1 MVKVLKLNS
10 ISPKVNDVL
19 DKNYEITSECDN
31 PDLILV
37 RSAQMA
43 DFVLPESVVAIGR
56 AGAGVNNIPHAEY
69 AKRGVVVFNSPGAN
83 ANAVKELVITAL
95 LLSCRKIIEG
105 IKWVNSQNNAEGG
118 VAKIVEKGKAQFV
131 GGEISGKTLGVVG
144 LGAIGRKVAVAANAL
159 GMNIVG
165 YDPFFNKDTDLGIEF
180 EVVDNLDKIYE
191 KSDFITLH
199 LPYNADTKG
208 MIDKT
213 AISKMK
219 DGVVIVNCAR
229 GELVQNADI
238 IAAVKDGKVHKY
250 FTDFPSEPLLNVD
263 GIIACPHLGASTPE
277 AEDNCAVMVATE
289 LKDYFENGNIKNSVN
304 YPAVFAARK
313 NHRITVLAEDNPAVS
328 SLIADFADKNDGKVT
343 CSGKNGNL
351 LPPFLWMVIC
361 LVLWVLANY
370 IFAVISH
377 LRASFPAV
385 LLLSV
390 RLMAGHIKE
399 TFILL
404 FTMAG
409 ACLIVFLVPGLF
421 VLFPGILCGIAS
433 HLIELGLKKAL
444 AID

>member
-43 DFVLPESVVAIGR
+43 DYALPESVVAIGR

-83 ANAVKELVITAL
+83 ANAVKELVISAL

-105 IKWVNSQNNAEGG
+105 IKWVNSQNDAEGG
-118 VAKIVEKGKAQFV
+118 VAKIVEKGKSQFV

-165 YDPFFNKDTDLGIEF
+165 YDPFFNKDTDLGIDL
-180 EVVDNLDKIYE
+180 EVVDTLDKIYK

-208 MIDKT
+208 MIDKA

-229 GELVQNADI
+229 GELVNNDDI

-263 GIIACPHLGASTPE
+263 GIIACPHLGASSPE

-351 LPPFLWMVIC
+351 YAIIDSDNEFSSDSVAK
-361 LVLWVLANY
+361 LAAAREVY
-370 IFAVISH
+370 
-377 LRASFPAV
+377 R
-385 LLLSV
+385 V
-390 RLMAGHIKE
+390 REI
-399 TFILL
+399 I
-404 FTMAG
+404 
-409 ACLIVFLVPGLF
+409 
-421 VLFPGILCGIAS
+421 
-433 HLIELGLKKAL
+433 
-444 AID
+444 

>member
-31 PDLILV
+31 PELILV

-43 DFVLPESVVAIGR
+43 DYVLPESVVAIGR

-105 IKWVNSQNNAEGG
+105 IKWVNSQNNAEDG
-118 VAKIVEKGKAQFV
+118 VAKLVEKGKSQFV

-165 YDPFFNKDTDLGIEF
+165 YDPFFNKDTDLGIDL
-180 EVVDNLDKIYE
+180 EVVDTLDKIYE

-208 MIDKT
+208 MIDKA

-351 LPPFLWMVIC
+351 YAIIDSDKEFSSDSVAK
-361 LVLWVLANY
+361 LAAAREVY
-370 IFAVISH
+370 
-377 LRASFPAV
+377 R
-385 LLLSV
+385 V
-390 RLMAGHIKE
+390 REI
-399 TFILL
+399 I
-404 FTMAG
+404 
-409 ACLIVFLVPGLF
+409 
-421 VLFPGILCGIAS
+421 
-433 HLIELGLKKAL
+433 
-444 AID
+444 

>member
-31 PDLILV
+31 PELILV

-43 DFVLPESVVAIGR
+43 DYVLPESVVAIGR

-105 IKWVNSQNNAEGG
+105 IKWVNSQNNAEDG
-118 VAKIVEKGKAQFV
+118 VAKLVEKGKSQFV

-144 LGAIGRKVAVAANAL
+144 LGAIGRKVAVAAHAL

-165 YDPFFNKDTDLGIEF
+165 YDPFFNMDTDLGIEL
-180 EVVDNLDKIYE
+180 EVVDTLDKIYE

-208 MIDKT
+208 MIDKV

-229 GELVQNADI
+229 GELVQNDDI
-238 IAAVKDGKVHKY
+238 IAAVKDGKVQKY

-351 LPPFLWMVIC
+351 YAIIDSDKEFSSDSVAK
-361 LVLWVLANY
+361 LAAAREVY
-370 IFAVISH
+370 
-377 LRASFPAV
+377 R
-385 LLLSV
+385 V
-390 RLMAGHIKE
+390 REI
-399 TFILL
+399 I
-404 FTMAG
+404 
-409 ACLIVFLVPGLF
+409 
-421 VLFPGILCGIAS
+421 
-433 HLIELGLKKAL
+433 
-444 AID
+444 

>member
-43 DFVLPESVVAIGR
+43 DYALPESVVAIGR

-83 ANAVKELVITAL
+83 ANAVKELVISAL

-105 IKWVNSQNNAEGG
+105 IKWVNSQNDAEGG
-118 VAKIVEKGKAQFV
+118 VAKIVEKGKSQFV

-165 YDPFFNKDTDLGIEF
+165 YDPFFNKDTDLGIDL
-180 EVVDNLDKIYE
+180 EVVDTLDKIYE

-208 MIDKT
+208 MIDKV

-229 GELVQNADI
+229 GELVQNDDI

-250 FTDFPSEPLLNVD
+250 FTDFPTEPLLNVD

-351 LPPFLWMVIC
+351 YAIIDSDNEFSSDSVAK
-361 LVLWVLANY
+361 LAAARGVY
-370 IFAVISH
+370 
-377 LRASFPAV
+377 R
-385 LLLSV
+385 V
-390 RLMAGHIKE
+390 REI
-399 TFILL
+399 I
-404 FTMAG
+404 
-409 ACLIVFLVPGLF
+409 
-421 VLFPGILCGIAS
+421 
-433 HLIELGLKKAL
+433 
-444 AID
+444 

>member
-31 PDLILV
+31 PELILV

-43 DFVLPESVVAIGR
+43 DYDLPESVVAIGR

-118 VAKIVEKGKAQFV
+118 VAKIVEKGKSQFV

-165 YDPFFNKDTDLGIEF
+165 YDPFFNKDTDLGIDL
-180 EVVDNLDKIYE
+180 EVVDTLDKIYE

-208 MIDKT
+208 MIDKA

-229 GELVQNADI
+229 GELVQNDDI

-351 LPPFLWMVIC
+351 YAIIDSDKEFSSDSVAK
-361 LVLWVLANY
+361 LAAAREVY
-370 IFAVISH
+370 
-377 LRASFPAV
+377 R
-385 LLLSV
+385 V
-390 RLMAGHIKE
+390 REI
-399 TFILL
+399 I
-404 FTMAG
+404 
-409 ACLIVFLVPGLF
+409 
-421 VLFPGILCGIAS
+421 
-433 HLIELGLKKAL
+433 
-444 AID
+444 

>member
-43 DFVLPESVVAIGR
+43 DYALPESVVAIGR

-69 AKRGVVVFNSPGAN
+69 AKCGVVVFNSPGAN

-118 VAKIVEKGKAQFV
+118 VTKIVEKGKAQFV

-165 YDPFFNKDTDLGIEF
+165 YDPFFNKDTDLGIDL
-180 EVVDNLDKIYE
+180 EVVDTLDKIYE

-313 NHRITVLAEDNPAVS
+313 NHRITVLAEDNPAVL

-351 LPPFLWMVIC
+351 YAIIDSDKEFSSDSVAK
-361 LVLWVLANY
+361 LAAAREVY
-370 IFAVISH
+370 
-377 LRASFPAV
+377 R
-385 LLLSV
+385 V
-390 RLMAGHIKE
+390 REI
-399 TFILL
+399 I
-404 FTMAG
+404 
-409 ACLIVFLVPGLF
+409 
-421 VLFPGILCGIAS
+421 
-433 HLIELGLKKAL
+433 
-444 AID
+444 

>member
-1 MVKVLKLNS
+1 MAKVLKLNS

-31 PDLILV
+31 PELILV

-43 DFVLPESVVAIGR
+43 DFDLPESVVAIGR

-105 IKWVNSQNNAEGG
+105 IKWVNFQNNAEGG
-118 VAKIVEKGKAQFV
+118 VAKIVEKGKSQFV

-165 YDPFFNKDTDLGIEF
+165 YDPFFNKDTDLGIEL
-180 EVVDNLDKIYE
+180 EVVDTLDKIYE

-208 MIDKT
+208 MIDKA

-343 CSGKNGNL
+343 CSGKNGNIYAIIDSDKA
-351 LPPFLWMVIC
+351 FSSDSVAK
-361 LVLWVLANY
+361 LAAAREVY
-370 IFAVISH
+370 
-377 LRASFPAV
+377 R
-385 LLLSV
+385 V
-390 RLMAGHIKE
+390 REI
-399 TFILL
+399 I
-404 FTMAG
+404 
-409 ACLIVFLVPGLF
+409 
-421 VLFPGILCGIAS
+421 
-433 HLIELGLKKAL
+433 
-444 AID
+444 

>member
-1 MVKVLKLNS
+1 MAKVLKLNS

-31 PDLILV
+31 PELILV

-43 DFVLPESVVAIGR
+43 DYVLPESVVAIGR

-105 IKWVNSQNNAEGG
+105 IKWVNSQNNAEDG

-165 YDPFFNKDTDLGIEF
+165 YDPFFNKDTDLGIEL
-180 EVVDNLDKIYE
+180 EVVDTLDKIYE

-250 FTDFPSEPLLNVD
+250 FTDFPTEPLLNVD

-343 CSGKNGNL
+343 CSGKNGNIYAIIDSDKE
-351 LPPFLWMVIC
+351 FSSDSVAK
-361 LVLWVLANY
+361 LAAAREVY
-370 IFAVISH
+370 
-377 LRASFPAV
+377 R
-385 LLLSV
+385 V
-390 RLMAGHIKE
+390 REI
-399 TFILL
+399 I
-404 FTMAG
+404 
-409 ACLIVFLVPGLF
+409 
-421 VLFPGILCGIAS
+421 
-433 HLIELGLKKAL
+433 
-444 AID
+444 

>member
-31 PDLILV
+31 PELILV

-43 DFVLPESVVAIGR
+43 DYALPESVVAIGR

-83 ANAVKELVITAL
+83 ANAVKELVISAL

-165 YDPFFNKDTDLGIEF
+165 YDPFFNKDTDLGIEL
-180 EVVDNLDKIYE
+180 EVVDTLDKIYE

-208 MIDKT
+208 MIDKV

-219 DGVVIVNCAR
+219 DSVVIVNCAR
-229 GELVQNADI
+229 GELVNNDDI

-343 CSGKNGNL
+343 SSGKNGNL
-351 LPPFLWMVIC
+351 YAIIDSDKEFSSDSVAK
-361 LVLWVLANY
+361 LAAAREVY
-370 IFAVISH
+370 
-377 LRASFPAV
+377 R
-385 LLLSV
+385 V
-390 RLMAGHIKE
+390 RKI
-399 TFILL
+399 I
-404 FTMAG
+404 
-409 ACLIVFLVPGLF
+409 
-421 VLFPGILCGIAS
+421 
-433 HLIELGLKKAL
+433 
-444 AID
+444 

>member
-31 PDLILV
+31 PELILV

-43 DFVLPESVVAIGR
+43 DYALPESVVAIGR

-105 IKWVNSQNNAEGG
+105 IKWVNSQNNVEGG

-165 YDPFFNKDTDLGIEF
+165 YDPFFNKDTDLGIDL
-180 EVVDNLDKIYE
+180 EVVDTLDKIYE

-208 MIDKT
+208 MIDKA

-229 GELVQNADI
+229 GELVQNDDI

-343 CSGKNGNL
+343 CSGKNGNIYAIIDSDKE
-351 LPPFLWMVIC
+351 FSSDSVAK
-361 LVLWVLANY
+361 LAAAREVY
-370 IFAVISH
+370 RFREII
-377 LRASFPAV
+377 
-385 LLLSV
+385 
-390 RLMAGHIKE
+390 
-399 TFILL
+399 
-404 FTMAG
+404 
-409 ACLIVFLVPGLF
+409 
-421 VLFPGILCGIAS
+421 
-433 HLIELGLKKAL
+433 
-444 AID
+444 

>member
-43 DFVLPESVVAIGR
+43 DYALPESVVAIGR

-105 IKWVNSQNNAEGG
+105 IKWVNSQNDAEGG
-118 VAKIVEKGKAQFV
+118 VAKIVEKGKSQFV

-165 YDPFFNKDTDLGIEF
+165 YDPFFNKDTDLGIDL
-180 EVVDNLDKIYE
+180 EVVDTLDKIYE

-250 FTDFPSEPLLNVD
+250 FTDFPTEPLLNVD

-313 NHRITVLAEDNPAVS
+313 NHRITVLAEDNPAVL

-351 LPPFLWMVIC
+351 YAIIDSDNEFSSDSVAK
-361 LVLWVLANY
+361 LAAAREVY
-370 IFAVISH
+370 
-377 LRASFPAV
+377 R
-385 LLLSV
+385 V
-390 RLMAGHIKE
+390 REI
-399 TFILL
+399 I
-404 FTMAG
+404 
-409 ACLIVFLVPGLF
+409 
-421 VLFPGILCGIAS
+421 
-433 HLIELGLKKAL
+433 
-444 AID
+444 

>member
-31 PDLILV
+31 PELILV

-43 DFVLPESVVAIGR
+43 DYALPESVVAIGR

-105 IKWVNSQNNAEGG
+105 IKWVNSQNDAEGG
-118 VAKIVEKGKAQFV
+118 VAKIVEKGKSQFV

-165 YDPFFNKDTDLGIEF
+165 YDPFFNKDTDLGIEL
-180 EVVDNLDKIYE
+180 EVVDTLDKIYE

-208 MIDKT
+208 MIDKA

-229 GELVQNADI
+229 GELVQNDDI

-351 LPPFLWMVIC
+351 YAIIDSDKAFSSDSVAK
-361 LVLWVLANY
+361 LAAAREVY
-370 IFAVISH
+370 
-377 LRASFPAV
+377 R
-385 LLLSV
+385 V
-390 RLMAGHIKE
+390 REI
-399 TFILL
+399 I
-404 FTMAG
+404 
-409 ACLIVFLVPGLF
+409 
-421 VLFPGILCGIAS
+421 
-433 HLIELGLKKAL
+433 
-444 AID
+444 

>member
-19 DKNYEITSECDN
+19 DKNYEFTSECDN
-31 PDLILV
+31 PELILV

-43 DFVLPESVVAIGR
+43 DFDLPESVVAIGR

-105 IKWVNSQNNAEGG
+105 IKWVNSQNDAEGG
-118 VAKIVEKGKAQFV
+118 VAKIVEKGKSQFV

-165 YDPFFNKDTDLGIEF
+165 YDPFFNKDTDLGIDL
-180 EVVDNLDKIYE
+180 EVVDTLDKIYE

-313 NHRITVLAEDNPAVS
+313 NHRITVLAEDNPAVL

-343 CSGKNGNL
+343 CSGKNGNIYAIIDSDNE
-351 LPPFLWMVIC
+351 FSSDSVAK
-361 LVLWVLANY
+361 LAAARGVY
-370 IFAVISH
+370 
-377 LRASFPAV
+377 R
-385 LLLSV
+385 V
-390 RLMAGHIKE
+390 REI
-399 TFILL
+399 I
-404 FTMAG
+404 
-409 ACLIVFLVPGLF
+409 
-421 VLFPGILCGIAS
+421 
-433 HLIELGLKKAL
+433 
-444 AID
+444 

>member
-10 ISPKVNDVL
+10 ISPKVNDIL

-31 PDLILV
+31 PELILV

-43 DFVLPESVVAIGR
+43 DYALPESVVAIGR

-165 YDPFFNKDTDLGIEF
+165 YDPFFNKDTDLGIDL
-180 EVVDNLDKIYE
+180 EVVDTLDKIYE

-208 MIDKT
+208 MIDKA

-229 GELVQNADI
+229 GELVNNDDI

-351 LPPFLWMVIC
+351 YAIIDSDKEFSSDSVAK
-361 LVLWVLANY
+361 LAAAREVY
-370 IFAVISH
+370 
-377 LRASFPAV
+377 R
-385 LLLSV
+385 V
-390 RLMAGHIKE
+390 REI
-399 TFILL
+399 I
-404 FTMAG
+404 
-409 ACLIVFLVPGLF
+409 
-421 VLFPGILCGIAS
+421 
-433 HLIELGLKKAL
+433 
-444 AID
+444 

>member
-43 DFVLPESVVAIGR
+43 DYALPESVVAIGR

-105 IKWVNSQNNAEGG
+105 IKWVNSQNDAEGG
-118 VAKIVEKGKAQFV
+118 VAKIVEKGKSQFV

-165 YDPFFNKDTDLGIEF
+165 YDPFFNKDTDLGIEL
-180 EVVDNLDKIYE
+180 EVVDTLDKIYE

-229 GELVQNADI
+229 GELVNNDDI
-238 IAAVKDGKVHKY
+238 ISAVKDGKVHKY

-351 LPPFLWMVIC
+351 YAIIDSDKAFSSDSVAK
-361 LVLWVLANY
+361 LAAAREVY
-370 IFAVISH
+370 
-377 LRASFPAV
+377 R
-385 LLLSV
+385 V
-390 RLMAGHIKE
+390 REI
-399 TFILL
+399 I
-404 FTMAG
+404 
-409 ACLIVFLVPGLF
+409 
-421 VLFPGILCGIAS
+421 
-433 HLIELGLKKAL
+433 
-444 AID
+444 

>member
-31 PDLILV
+31 PELILV

-43 DFVLPESVVAIGR
+43 DYVLPESVVAIGR

-144 LGAIGRKVAVAANAL
+144 LGAIGRIVAVAANAL

-165 YDPFFNKDTDLGIEF
+165 YDPFFNKDTDLGIEL
-180 EVVDNLDKIYE
+180 EVVDTLDKIYE
-191 KSDFITLH
+191 KSNFITLH

-208 MIDKT
+208 MIDKV

-229 GELVQNADI
+229 GELVDNADI

-351 LPPFLWMVIC
+351 YAIIDSDKEFSSDSVAK
-361 LVLWVLANY
+361 LAAAREVY
-370 IFAVISH
+370 
-377 LRASFPAV
+377 R
-385 LLLSV
+385 V
-390 RLMAGHIKE
+390 REI
-399 TFILL
+399 I
-404 FTMAG
+404 
-409 ACLIVFLVPGLF
+409 
-421 VLFPGILCGIAS
+421 
-433 HLIELGLKKAL
+433 
-444 AID
+444 

>member
-43 DFVLPESVVAIGR
+43 DYALPESVVAIGR

-105 IKWVNSQNNAEGG
+105 IKWVNSQNNVEGG

-165 YDPFFNKDTDLGIEF
+165 YDPFFNKDTDLGIEL
-180 EVVDNLDKIYE
+180 EVVDTLDKIYE

-351 LPPFLWMVIC
+351 YAIIDSDNEFSSDSVAK
-361 LVLWVLANY
+361 LAAARGVY
-370 IFAVISH
+370 
-377 LRASFPAV
+377 R
-385 LLLSV
+385 V
-390 RLMAGHIKE
+390 REI
-399 TFILL
+399 I
-404 FTMAG
+404 
-409 ACLIVFLVPGLF
+409 
-421 VLFPGILCGIAS
+421 
-433 HLIELGLKKAL
+433 
-444 AID
+444 

>member
-1 MVKVLKLNS
+1 MVKILKLNS

-31 PDLILV
+31 PELILV

-43 DFVLPESVVAIGR
+43 DYALPESVVAIGR

-105 IKWVNSQNNAEGG
+105 IKWVNSQNDAEGG
-118 VAKIVEKGKAQFV
+118 VAKIVEKGKSQFV

-165 YDPFFNKDTDLGIEF
+165 YDPFFNKDTDLGIDLK
-180 EVVDNLDKIYE
+180 VVDTLDKIYE

-219 DGVVIVNCAR
+219 DGVVIINCAR

-351 LPPFLWMVIC
+351 YAIIDSDNEFSSDSVAK
-361 LVLWVLANY
+361 LAAAREVY
-370 IFAVISH
+370 
-377 LRASFPAV
+377 R
-385 LLLSV
+385 V
-390 RLMAGHIKE
+390 REI
-399 TFILL
+399 I
-404 FTMAG
+404 
-409 ACLIVFLVPGLF
+409 
-421 VLFPGILCGIAS
+421 
-433 HLIELGLKKAL
+433 
-444 AID
+444 

>member
-19 DKNYEITSECDN
+19 DKNYEFTSECDN
-31 PDLILV
+31 PELILV

-43 DFVLPESVVAIGR
+43 DFDLPESVVAIGR

-105 IKWVNSQNNAEGG
+105 IKWVNSQNDAEGG
-118 VAKIVEKGKAQFV
+118 VAKIVEKGKSQFV

-165 YDPFFNKDTDLGIEF
+165 YDPFFNKDTDLGIEL
-180 EVVDNLDKIYE
+180 EVVDTLDKIYE

-208 MIDKT
+208 MIDKA

-229 GELVQNADI
+229 GELVQNDDI

-343 CSGKNGNL
+343 CSGKNGNIYAIIDSDKA
-351 LPPFLWMVIC
+351 FSSDSVAK
-361 LVLWVLANY
+361 LAAAREVY
-370 IFAVISH
+370 
-377 LRASFPAV
+377 R
-385 LLLSV
+385 V
-390 RLMAGHIKE
+390 REI
-399 TFILL
+399 I
-404 FTMAG
+404 
-409 ACLIVFLVPGLF
+409 
-421 VLFPGILCGIAS
+421 
-433 HLIELGLKKAL
+433 
-444 AID
+444 

>member
-31 PDLILV
+31 PELILV

-43 DFVLPESVVAIGR
+43 DYALPESVVAIGR

-165 YDPFFNKDTDLGIEF
+165 YDPFFNKDTDLGIDL
-180 EVVDNLDKIYE
+180 EVVDTLDKIYE

-351 LPPFLWMVIC
+351 YAIIDSDNEFSSDSVAK
-361 LVLWVLANY
+361 LAAAREVY
-370 IFAVISH
+370 
-377 LRASFPAV
+377 R
-385 LLLSV
+385 V
-390 RLMAGHIKE
+390 REI
-399 TFILL
+399 I
-404 FTMAG
+404 
-409 ACLIVFLVPGLF
+409 
-421 VLFPGILCGIAS
+421 
-433 HLIELGLKKAL
+433 
-444 AID
+444 

>member
-31 PDLILV
+31 PELILV

-43 DFVLPESVVAIGR
+43 DYALPESVVAIGR

-165 YDPFFNKDTDLGIEF
+165 YDPFFNKDTDLGIDL
-180 EVVDNLDKIYE
+180 EVVDTLDKIYE

-208 MIDKT
+208 MIDKV

-229 GELVQNADI
+229 GELVNNDDI

-343 CSGKNGNL
+343 CSGKYGNL
-351 LPPFLWMVIC
+351 YAIIDSDKAFSSDSVAK
-361 LVLWVLANY
+361 LAAAREVY
-370 IFAVISH
+370 
-377 LRASFPAV
+377 R
-385 LLLSV
+385 V
-390 RLMAGHIKE
+390 REI
-399 TFILL
+399 I
-404 FTMAG
+404 
-409 ACLIVFLVPGLF
+409 
-421 VLFPGILCGIAS
+421 
-433 HLIELGLKKAL
+433 
-444 AID
+444 

>member
-31 PDLILV
+31 PELILV

-43 DFVLPESVVAIGR
+43 DYVLPENVVAIGR

-165 YDPFFNKDTDLGIEF
+165 YDPFLNKDTDLGIEL
-180 EVVDNLDKIYE
+180 EVVDTLDKIYE

-199 LPYNADTKG
+199 LPYNTDTKG
-208 MIDKT
+208 MIDNT

-343 CSGKNGNL
+343 CSGKNGNIYAIIDSDKE
-351 LPPFLWMVIC
+351 FSSDSVAK
-361 LVLWVLANY
+361 LAAAREVY
-370 IFAVISH
+370 
-377 LRASFPAV
+377 R
-385 LLLSV
+385 V
-390 RLMAGHIKE
+390 REI
-399 TFILL
+399 I
-404 FTMAG
+404 
-409 ACLIVFLVPGLF
+409 
-421 VLFPGILCGIAS
+421 
-433 HLIELGLKKAL
+433 
-444 AID
+444 

>member
-19 DKNYEITSECDN
+19 DKNYEISSECDN

-43 DFVLPESVVAIGR
+43 DFALPESVVAIGR

-118 VAKIVEKGKAQFV
+118 VAKIVEKGKSQFV

-144 LGAIGRKVAVAANAL
+144 LGAIGKKVAVAANAL

-165 YDPFFNKDTDLGIEF
+165 YDPFFNKDTDLGIEL
-180 EVVDNLDKIYE
+180 EVVDTLDKIYE

-208 MIDKT
+208 MIDK
-213 AISKMK
+213 ASISKMK

-229 GELVQNADI
+229 GELVNNDDI
-238 IAAVKDGKVHKY
+238 IAAVKDGKVRKY

-343 CSGKNGNL
+343 YSGKNGNIYAIIDSDKA
-351 LPPFLWMVIC
+351 FSSDSVAK
-361 LVLWVLANY
+361 LAAAREVY
-370 IFAVISH
+370 
-377 LRASFPAV
+377 R
-385 LLLSV
+385 V
-390 RLMAGHIKE
+390 REI
-399 TFILL
+399 I
-404 FTMAG
+404 
-409 ACLIVFLVPGLF
+409 
-421 VLFPGILCGIAS
+421 
-433 HLIELGLKKAL
+433 
-444 AID
+444 

>member
-19 DKNYEITSECDN
+19 DKNYEISSECDN
-31 PDLILV
+31 PELILV

-43 DFVLPESVVAIGR
+43 DYALPESVVAIGR

-105 IKWVNSQNNAEGG
+105 IKWVNSQNNVEGG

-165 YDPFFNKDTDLGIEF
+165 YDPFFNKDTDLGIEL
-180 EVVDNLDKIYE
+180 EVVDTLDKIYE

-208 MIDKT
+208 MIDKV

-229 GELVQNADI
+229 GELVQNDDI

-263 GIIACPHLGASTPE
+263 DIIACPHLGASTPE

-304 YPAVFAARK
+304 YPSVFAARK

-343 CSGKNGNL
+343 CSGKTGNL
-351 LPPFLWMVIC
+351 YAIIDSDKAFSSDSVAK
-361 LVLWVLANY
+361 LAAAREVY
-370 IFAVISH
+370 
-377 LRASFPAV
+377 R
-385 LLLSV
+385 V
-390 RLMAGHIKE
+390 REI
-399 TFILL
+399 I
-404 FTMAG
+404 
-409 ACLIVFLVPGLF
+409 
-421 VLFPGILCGIAS
+421 
-433 HLIELGLKKAL
+433 
-444 AID
+444 

>member
-31 PDLILV
+31 PELILV

-43 DFVLPESVVAIGR
+43 DYILPESVVAIGR

-105 IKWVNSQNNAEGG
+105 IKWVNSQNDAEGD

-165 YDPFFNKDTDLGIEF
+165 YDPFFNKDTDLGIEL
-180 EVVDNLDKIYE
+180 EVVDTLDKIYE

-208 MIDKT
+208 MIDKV

-250 FTDFPSEPLLNVD
+250 FTDFPTEPLLNVD

-351 LPPFLWMVIC
+351 YAIIDSDNEFSSDSVAK
-361 LVLWVLANY
+361 LAAARGVY
-370 IFAVISH
+370 
-377 LRASFPAV
+377 R
-385 LLLSV
+385 V
-390 RLMAGHIKE
+390 REI
-399 TFILL
+399 I
-404 FTMAG
+404 
-409 ACLIVFLVPGLF
+409 
-421 VLFPGILCGIAS
+421 
-433 HLIELGLKKAL
+433 
-444 AID
+444 

>member
-31 PDLILV
+31 PELILV

-43 DFVLPESVVAIGR
+43 DFALPESVVAIGR

-118 VAKIVEKGKAQFV
+118 VAKLVEKGKSQFV
-131 GGEISGKTLGVVG
+131 GGEISGKTLGIVG

-165 YDPFFNKDTDLGIEF
+165 YDPFFNKDTDLGIEL
-180 EVVDNLDKIYE
+180 EVVDTLDKIYE

-208 MIDKT
+208 MIDKA

-229 GELVQNADI
+229 GELVQNDDI

-351 LPPFLWMVIC
+351 YAIIDSDKEFSSDSVAK
-361 LVLWVLANY
+361 LAAAREVY
-370 IFAVISH
+370 
-377 LRASFPAV
+377 R
-385 LLLSV
+385 V
-390 RLMAGHIKE
+390 REI
-399 TFILL
+399 I
-404 FTMAG
+404 
-409 ACLIVFLVPGLF
+409 
-421 VLFPGILCGIAS
+421 
-433 HLIELGLKKAL
+433 
-444 AID
+444 

>member
-31 PDLILV
+31 PELILV

-43 DFVLPESVVAIGR
+43 DYALPESVVAIGR

-105 IKWVNSQNNAEGG
+105 IKWINSQNNAEGG

-165 YDPFFNKDTDLGIEF
+165 YDPFFNKDTDLGIDL
-180 EVVDNLDKIYE
+180 EVVDTLDKIYE

-219 DGVVIVNCAR
+219 DGVVIINCAR

-351 LPPFLWMVIC
+351 YAIIDSDNEFSSDSVAK
-361 LVLWVLANY
+361 LAAAREVY
-370 IFAVISH
+370 
-377 LRASFPAV
+377 R
-385 LLLSV
+385 V
-390 RLMAGHIKE
+390 REI
-399 TFILL
+399 I
-404 FTMAG
+404 
-409 ACLIVFLVPGLF
+409 
-421 VLFPGILCGIAS
+421 
-433 HLIELGLKKAL
+433 
-444 AID
+444 

>member
-31 PDLILV
+31 PELILV

-43 DFVLPESVVAIGR
+43 DFNLPESVVAIGR

-105 IKWVNSQNNAEGG
+105 IKWVNSQNNVEGG
-118 VAKIVEKGKAQFV
+118 VTKIVEKGKAQFV

-165 YDPFFNKDTDLGIEF
+165 YDPFFNKDTDLGIDL
-180 EVVDNLDKIYE
+180 EVVDTLDKIYE

-208 MIDKT
+208 MIDKA

-351 LPPFLWMVIC
+351 YAIIDSDNEFSSDSVAK
-361 LVLWVLANY
+361 LAAAREVY
-370 IFAVISH
+370 
-377 LRASFPAV
+377 R
-385 LLLSV
+385 V
-390 RLMAGHIKE
+390 REI
-399 TFILL
+399 I
-404 FTMAG
+404 
-409 ACLIVFLVPGLF
+409 
-421 VLFPGILCGIAS
+421 
-433 HLIELGLKKAL
+433 
-444 AID
+444 

>member
-31 PDLILV
+31 PELILV

-43 DFVLPESVVAIGR
+43 DYALPESVVAIGR

-105 IKWVNSQNNAEGG
+105 IKWVNSQNNVEGG

-165 YDPFFNKDTDLGIEF
+165 YDPFFNKDTDLGIDL
-180 EVVDNLDKIYE
+180 EVVDTLDKIYE

-208 MIDKT
+208 MIDKA

-229 GELVQNADI
+229 GELVQNDDI

-351 LPPFLWMVIC
+351 YAIIDSDKEFSSDSVAK
-361 LVLWVLANY
+361 LAAARGVY
-370 IFAVISH
+370 
-377 LRASFPAV
+377 R
-385 LLLSV
+385 V
-390 RLMAGHIKE
+390 REI
-399 TFILL
+399 I
-404 FTMAG
+404 
-409 ACLIVFLVPGLF
+409 
-421 VLFPGILCGIAS
+421 
-433 HLIELGLKKAL
+433 
-444 AID
+444 

>member
-1 MVKVLKLNS
+1 
-10 ISPKVNDVL
+10 
-19 DKNYEITSECDN
+19 
-31 PDLILV
+31 
-37 RSAQMA
+37 MA
-43 DFVLPESVVAIGR
+43 DYVLPESVVAIGR

-105 IKWVNSQNNAEGG
+105 IKWVNSQNNVEGG

-159 GMNIVG
+159 GMNIIG
-165 YDPFFNKDTDLGIEF
+165 YDPFFNKDTDLGIDL
-180 EVVDNLDKIYE
+180 EVVDTLDKIYE

-208 MIDKT
+208 MIDKA

-313 NHRITVLAEDNPAVS
+313 NHRITVLAEDNPAVL

-351 LPPFLWMVIC
+351 YAIIDSDKGFSSDSVAK
-361 LVLWVLANY
+361 LAAAREVY
-370 IFAVISH
+370 
-377 LRASFPAV
+377 R
-385 LLLSV
+385 V
-390 RLMAGHIKE
+390 REI
-399 TFILL
+399 I
-404 FTMAG
+404 
-409 ACLIVFLVPGLF
+409 
-421 VLFPGILCGIAS
+421 
-433 HLIELGLKKAL
+433 
-444 AID
+444 

>member
-43 DFVLPESVVAIGR
+43 DFVFPESVVAIGR

-118 VAKIVEKGKAQFV
+118 VAKLIEKGKAQFV

-165 YDPFFNKDTDLGIEF
+165 YDPFFNKDTDLGIDL
-180 EVVDNLDKIYE
+180 EVVDTLDKIYE

-208 MIDKT
+208 MIDKV

-229 GELVQNADI
+229 GELVQNDDI

-250 FTDFPSEPLLNVD
+250 FTDFPTEPLLNVD

-313 NHRITVLAEDNPAVS
+313 NHRITVLAEDNPAVL

-351 LPPFLWMVIC
+351 YAIIDSDKEFSSDSIAK
-361 LVLWVLANY
+361 LA
-370 IFAVISH
+370 
-377 LRASFPAV
+377 ASREV
-385 LLLSV
+385 YRV
-390 RLMAGHIKE
+390 REI
-399 TFILL
+399 I
-404 FTMAG
+404 
-409 ACLIVFLVPGLF
+409 
-421 VLFPGILCGIAS
+421 
-433 HLIELGLKKAL
+433 
-444 AID
+444 

>member
-31 PDLILV
+31 PELILV

-43 DFVLPESVVAIGR
+43 DYALPESVVAIGR

-165 YDPFFNKDTDLGIEF
+165 YDPFFNKDTDLGIDL
-180 EVVDNLDKIYE
+180 EVVDTLDKIYK

-208 MIDKT
+208 MIDKA

-250 FTDFPSEPLLNVD
+250 FTDFPTEPLLNVD

-351 LPPFLWMVIC
+351 YAIIDSDKAFSSDSVAK
-361 LVLWVLANY
+361 LAAAREVY
-370 IFAVISH
+370 
-377 LRASFPAV
+377 R
-385 LLLSV
+385 V
-390 RLMAGHIKE
+390 REI
-399 TFILL
+399 I
-404 FTMAG
+404 
-409 ACLIVFLVPGLF
+409 
-421 VLFPGILCGIAS
+421 
-433 HLIELGLKKAL
+433 
-444 AID
+444 

>member
-31 PDLILV
+31 PELILV

-43 DFVLPESVVAIGR
+43 DYVLPESVVAIGR

-118 VAKIVEKGKAQFV
+118 VAKLVEKGKAQFV

-144 LGAIGRKVAVAANAL
+144 LGAIGRKVTVAANAL

-165 YDPFFNKDTDLGIEF
+165 YDPFFNKDTDLGIEL
-180 EVVDNLDKIYE
+180 EVVDTLDKIYE

-208 MIDKT
+208 MIDKV

-351 LPPFLWMVIC
+351 YAIIDSDKEFSSDSVAK
-361 LVLWVLANY
+361 LAATREVY
-370 IFAVISH
+370 
-377 LRASFPAV
+377 R
-385 LLLSV
+385 V
-390 RLMAGHIKE
+390 REI
-399 TFILL
+399 I
-404 FTMAG
+404 
-409 ACLIVFLVPGLF
+409 
-421 VLFPGILCGIAS
+421 
-433 HLIELGLKKAL
+433 
-444 AID
+444 

>member
-31 PDLILV
+31 PELILV

-43 DFVLPESVVAIGR
+43 DYALPESVVAIGR

-165 YDPFFNKDTDLGIEF
+165 YDPFFNKDTDLGIDL
-180 EVVDNLDKIYE
+180 EVVDTLDKIYE

-208 MIDKT
+208 MIDKA

-229 GELVQNADI
+229 GELVNNDDI

-343 CSGKNGNL
+343 SSGKNGNL
-351 LPPFLWMVIC
+351 YAIIDSDKEFSSDSVAK
-361 LVLWVLANY
+361 LAAAREVY
-370 IFAVISH
+370 
-377 LRASFPAV
+377 R
-385 LLLSV
+385 V
-390 RLMAGHIKE
+390 REI
-399 TFILL
+399 I
-404 FTMAG
+404 
-409 ACLIVFLVPGLF
+409 
-421 VLFPGILCGIAS
+421 
-433 HLIELGLKKAL
+433 
-444 AID
+444 

>member
-19 DKNYEITSECDN
+19 DKNYEITSECDS

-43 DFVLPESVVAIGR
+43 DYALPESVVAIGR

-118 VAKIVEKGKAQFV
+118 VAKIVEKGKSQFV

-165 YDPFFNKDTDLGIEF
+165 YDPFFNKDTDLGIEL
-180 EVVDNLDKIYE
+180 EVVDTLDKIYE

-229 GELVQNADI
+229 GELVQNDDI
-238 IAAVKDGKVHKY
+238 IAAVKYGKVHKY

-351 LPPFLWMVIC
+351 YAIIDSDKEFSSDSVAK
-361 LVLWVLANY
+361 LAAAREVY
-370 IFAVISH
+370 
-377 LRASFPAV
+377 R
-385 LLLSV
+385 V
-390 RLMAGHIKE
+390 REI
-399 TFILL
+399 I
-404 FTMAG
+404 
-409 ACLIVFLVPGLF
+409 
-421 VLFPGILCGIAS
+421 
-433 HLIELGLKKAL
+433 
-444 AID
+444 

>member
-31 PDLILV
+31 PELILV

-43 DFVLPESVVAIGR
+43 DYALPESVVAIGR

-118 VAKIVEKGKAQFV
+118 VAKIVEKGKSQFV

-165 YDPFFNKDTDLGIEF
+165 YDPFFNKDTDLGIEL
-180 EVVDNLDKIYE
+180 EIVDTLDKIYE

-208 MIDKT
+208 MIDKA

-219 DGVVIVNCAR
+219 DDVVIVNCAR

-250 FTDFPSEPLLNVD
+250 FTDFPTEPLLNVD

-343 CSGKNGNL
+343 CSGKNGDL
-351 LPPFLWMVIC
+351 YAIIDSDKEFSSDSVAK
-361 LVLWVLANY
+361 LAAAREVY
-370 IFAVISH
+370 
-377 LRASFPAV
+377 R
-385 LLLSV
+385 V
-390 RLMAGHIKE
+390 REI
-399 TFILL
+399 I
-404 FTMAG
+404 
-409 ACLIVFLVPGLF
+409 
-421 VLFPGILCGIAS
+421 
-433 HLIELGLKKAL
+433 
-444 AID
+444 

>member
-31 PDLILV
+31 PELILV

-43 DFVLPESVVAIGR
+43 DYALPESVVAIGR

-105 IKWVNSQNNAEGG
+105 IKWVNSQNDAEGG
-118 VAKIVEKGKAQFV
+118 VAKIVEKGKSQFV

-165 YDPFFNKDTDLGIEF
+165 YDPFFNKDTDLGIEL
-180 EVVDNLDKIYE
+180 EVVDTLDKIYE

-208 MIDKT
+208 MIDKA

-351 LPPFLWMVIC
+351 YAIIDSDKEFSSDSVAK
-361 LVLWVLANY
+361 LAAAREVY
-370 IFAVISH
+370 
-377 LRASFPAV
+377 R
-385 LLLSV
+385 V
-390 RLMAGHIKE
+390 REI
-399 TFILL
+399 I
-404 FTMAG
+404 
-409 ACLIVFLVPGLF
+409 
-421 VLFPGILCGIAS
+421 
-433 HLIELGLKKAL
+433 
-444 AID
+444 

>member
-43 DFVLPESVVAIGR
+43 DYALPESVVAIGR

-105 IKWVNSQNNAEGG
+105 IKWVNSQNDAEGG
-118 VAKIVEKGKAQFV
+118 VAKIVEKGKSQFV

-165 YDPFFNKDTDLGIEF
+165 YDPFFNKDTDLGIDL
-180 EVVDNLDKIYE
+180 EVVDTLDKIYE

-208 MIDKT
+208 MIDKA

-229 GELVQNADI
+229 GELVNNDDI

-343 CSGKNGNL
+343 CSGKYGNL
-351 LPPFLWMVIC
+351 YAIIDSDKAFSSDSVAK
-361 LVLWVLANY
+361 LAAAREVY
-370 IFAVISH
+370 
-377 LRASFPAV
+377 R
-385 LLLSV
+385 V
-390 RLMAGHIKE
+390 REI
-399 TFILL
+399 I
-404 FTMAG
+404 
-409 ACLIVFLVPGLF
+409 
-421 VLFPGILCGIAS
+421 
-433 HLIELGLKKAL
+433 
-444 AID
+444 

>member
-31 PDLILV
+31 PELILV

-43 DFVLPESVVAIGR
+43 DYALPESVVAIGR

-105 IKWVNSQNNAEGG
+105 IKWVNSQNNVEGG
-118 VAKIVEKGKAQFV
+118 VANIVEKGKAQFV

-165 YDPFFNKDTDLGIEF
+165 YDPFFNKNTDLGIDL
-180 EVVDNLDKIYE
+180 EVVDTLDKIYE

-208 MIDKT
+208 MIDKA

-351 LPPFLWMVIC
+351 YAIIDSDKGFSSDSVAK
-361 LVLWVLANY
+361 LAAAREVY
-370 IFAVISH
+370 
-377 LRASFPAV
+377 R
-385 LLLSV
+385 V
-390 RLMAGHIKE
+390 REI
-399 TFILL
+399 I
-404 FTMAG
+404 
-409 ACLIVFLVPGLF
+409 
-421 VLFPGILCGIAS
+421 
-433 HLIELGLKKAL
+433 
-444 AID
+444 